1 MHRCADASILVV
13 LPAYN
18 EQDNIATV
26 IDKIRAASIAHDIL
40 VVDDGSTDST
50 QLIATDKGVE
60 VIRHT
65 INLGYGGA
73 LQTGFRFAIDKGYD
87 YVVTLDADGQH
98 DPKYICNLFDAM
110 QENAANVVIGS
121 RIIDGAYKR
130 GLARGIGTVVFS
142 AITMLYTGKRFT
154 DPTSGFQLLDKSVL
168 SYLSKG
174 DNYPLDY
181 PDANIIMLL
190 HKNRFTVVETP
201 VRMYERLRGKSM
213 HSGLKPIMYV
223 IRMLLS
229 IVMVIIRRD

>member
-1 MHRCADASILVV
+1 MQRCHDSLILVV

-18 EQDNIATV
+18 EQDNIADV
-26 IDKIRAASIAHDIL
+26 IDKIRTSTMTHDIL

-50 QLIATDKGVE
+50 QTVALDKGVE

-121 RIIDGAYKR
+121 RIKDKDYKMGFARSIGAF
-130 GLARGIGTVVFS
+130 VFS
-142 AITMLYTGKRFT
+142 FITMLYTGKRFT
-154 DPTSGFQLLDKSVL
+154 DPTSGFQLLDKNVL

-201 VRMYERLRGKSM
+201 VRMYERISGKSM
-213 HSGLKPIMYV
+213 HSGLKPILYV
-223 IRMLLS
+223 LRMLLS

>member
-1 MHRCADASILVV
+1 MHRCDDASILVV

-18 EQDNIATV
+18 EQDNIAAV
-26 IDKIRAASIAHDIL
+26 IDKIRDNSIVHDIL

-50 QLIATDKGVE
+50 HIVATDKGVE

-73 LQTGFRFAIDKGYD
+73 LQTGFRFAIDKGYN

-121 RIIDGAYKR
+121 RIIDGVYKR
-130 GLARGIGTVVFS
+130 GLARGIGTFVFS
-142 AITMLYTGKRFT
+142 VITMLYTGKRFT

-213 HSGLKPIMYV
+213 HSGLKPIIYV